1 MHLQQLSVQ
10 SCLRNLTK
18 DHVAEGE
25 QNGER
30 EYLNGNRENQQRKNI
45 EEHRCG
51 RTRDKPNWVRE
62 KVARVVEEEKLPG
75 RNV

>member
-10 SCLRNLTK
+10 SCLRNLTE

-30 EYLNGNRENQQRKNI
+30 EYLNANRGRTSEGRTSKNI
-45 EEHRCG
+45 
-51 RTRDKPNWVRE
+51 D
-62 KVARVVEEEKLPG
+62 VEEQG
-75 RNV
+75 INQIG

>member
-10 SCLRNLTK
+10 SCLRNLTE

-30 EYLNGNRENQQRKNI
+30 EYLNANRKNQRRKNI
-45 EEHRCG
+45 
-51 RTRDKPNWVRE
+51 D
-62 KVARVVEEEKLPG
+62 VEEQG
-75 RNV
+75 INQIG